1 VCDEENLLRKGGWY
15 FIVEHISVLMNVI
28 MTVLLGFGIL
38 LTLLGLPGNSFLLIL
53 AILYGWQEGFLH
65 LTYSTLGG
73 LAGAWLIGELLE
85 FFAGVAGAKR
95 ENASWRGAFA
105 AFAGMVAGGILGTFV
120 MPVIGTMIGALLA
133 GAAAAYYLE
142 YMKNK
147 DKTQARR
154 VAWGVVKGQ
163 MIGMFA
169 KFVIAIGMSVTIIYK
184 LWF

>member
-1 VCDEENLLRKGGWY
+1 MIN
-15 FIVEHISVLMNVI
+15 II

-53 AILYGWQEGFLH
+53 AILYGWQEDFLH
-65 LTYSTLGG
+65 LTYSTLLG
-73 LAGAWLIGELLE
+73 LTGAWLIGELLE
-85 FFAGVAGAKR
+85 FFAGVAGAKK

-105 AFAGMVAGGILGTFV
+105 AFAGMVAGGIAGTFV
-120 MPVIGTMIGALLA
+120 VPVIGTVIGALLA

-142 YMKNK
+142 YRQTN
-147 DKTQARR
+147 DKIKARR

-163 MIGMFA
+163 LAAMIV
-169 KFVIAIGMSVTIIYK
+169 KLIIAVGMSVTMIYK